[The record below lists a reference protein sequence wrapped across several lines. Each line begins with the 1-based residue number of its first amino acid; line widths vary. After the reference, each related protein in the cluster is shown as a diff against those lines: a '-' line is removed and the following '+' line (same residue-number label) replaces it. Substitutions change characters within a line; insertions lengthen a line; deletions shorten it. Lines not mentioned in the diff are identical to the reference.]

1 MTGVI
6 LMMAGGTGG
15 HVFPALAVARRLRL
29 SDREVV
35 WLGTRHGIEARL
47 VPEEG
52 LRIEWIDVE
61 GLRGRGPASWL
72 AAPFKL
78 ARALWQAVAVLRRLR
93 PAVVLGCGGFA
104 SGPGGLAAWLTR
116 TPLVIHEQNA
126 VAGLT
131 NRCLA
136 CLAGT
141 VAEAFPGSFERGR
154 RAVTTGNPVRQE
166 ITALAPPERR
176 FAARNGPPRL
186 LVFGGSQGA
195 AVLNRIV
202 PRSLALL
209 PAGERP
215 RVLHQSGAP
224 ERDAVA
230 GMYLQLGVEADV
242 RAFLEDMAGAYAWA
256 DLAVSRAG
264 ALTVSELAAAGL
276 GAVMVPFP
284 SAVDD
289 HQTRNAGF
297 LVAAGAAVLLP
308 ERELTAQRLAD
319 ELSRLL
325 SGGRARP
332 LEMAR
337 AARAVAVANAAERVA
352 GLCLAAAEGR
362 P

>member
-1 MTGVI
+1 MTGAI
-6 LMMAGGTGG
+6 LIMAGGTGG
-15 HVFPALAVARRLRL
+15 HVFPALAVARCLRL
-29 SDREVV
+29 ADREVV
-35 WLGTRHGIEARL
+35 WLGTRRGIEARL
-47 VPEEG
+47 VPAEG
-52 LRIEWIDVE
+52 LRIEWLDVE
-61 GLRGRGPASWL
+61 GLRGRGPARWL
-72 AAPFKL
+72 VAPFRL
-78 ARALWQAVAVLRRLR
+78 ARALWQAVVVLRRLR
-93 PAVVLGCGGFA
+93 PAAVLGCGGFA

-136 CLAGT
+136 RLAGT
-141 VAEAFPGSFERGR
+141 VAEAFPGSFGRDR
-154 RAVTTGNPVRQE
+154 RAVTTGNPVRQD
-166 ITALAPPERR
+166 IAALAPPERR
-176 FAARNGPPRL
+176 FAARSGPLQL

-195 AVLNRIV
+195 ATLNRIV
-202 PRSLALL
+202 PHALALL

-215 RVLHQSGAP
+215 RILHQSGAA

-230 GMYLQLGVEADV
+230 GLYLQLGVEADV
-242 RAFLEDMAGAYAWA
+242 RAFLDDMAGAYACA

-325 SGGRARP
+325 SGARARP
-332 LEMAR
+332 LEMAC
-337 AARAVAVANAAERVA
+337 AARAVAVPNAAQHVA